1 MQMYLFTYIYIFPIG
16 AISLENSDQYITFH
30 PKGKHLKFKFKT
42 DFFFKYFISSE
53 EDLKA
58 NSQSLVFPVI

>member
-1 MQMYLFTYIYIFPIG
+1 MINLSCMQMYLFTYIYIFPIG

-42 DFFFKYFISSE
+42 DYLSKFYGYKI
-53 EDLKA
+53 
-58 NSQSLVFPVI
+58 NVP

>member
-42 DFFFKYFISSE
+42 DFFFSNTLY
-53 EDLKA
+53 
-58 NSQSLVFPVI
+58 PVKKI